1 MQFLRLLILFYESP
15 KTGSHASKVKKYF
28 SFLKKCIFIYLIS
41 NWFVNNSCEAVRNSS
56 LSKPLFSVSPRWIQR
71 LLEMMLTIRKFVLLC
86 LKCFTLW
93 TGKLFARTWADIMQM
108 CYFVTYSY
116 NRIRFE
122 FLTNRLG
129 DSEQTFFLIDNFIYR
144 ALSASQLCR
153 EFMFTYSYMTHCMK
167 GNIRK
172 GIIGAL

>member
-28 SFLKKCIFIYLIS
+28 SFLKKSILIYLFS

-56 LSKPLFSVSPRWIQR
+56 LSKPLFSMSPRWIQRRIQR

-129 DSEQTFFLIDNFIYR
+129 DSEQTFFFLIDNNFIYR

-153 EFMFTYSYMTHCMK
+153 
-167 GNIRK
+167 
-172 GIIGAL
+172 